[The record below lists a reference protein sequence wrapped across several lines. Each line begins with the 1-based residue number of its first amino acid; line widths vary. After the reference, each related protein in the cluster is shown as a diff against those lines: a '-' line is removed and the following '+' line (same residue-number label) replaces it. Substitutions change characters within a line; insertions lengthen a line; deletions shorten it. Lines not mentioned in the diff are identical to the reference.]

1 MKLAL
6 HFIRFVLVCVAF
18 WPLRAIGAEGNTF
31 RVAVFYNASIFKD
44 TTLIDK
50 TAAIFDEQSGL
61 KAEPFPYMDSNEFV
75 EKCRALLA
83 SDQPVQLILGPS
95 DSKSLRSL
103 DDGLSQKQTI
113 PFLAPFITTEPS
125 DYKSIQ
131 LISGSPT
138 DQTRIQAAMQGF
150 VRHAAQRAFAC
161 IHTDDAWG
169 QGVAKHFR
177 GLLTQTEVT
186 MITQPVIE
194 MEVDSATGSRQR
206 KNNSDTFLAFL
217 KKAHKQGVSV
227 ISVALIDSQS
237 VNDLL
242 ESLKQMNRD
251 SWVKYLPTIV
261 LMNPPSFTD
270 GQGGKGINSNYA
282 AEFRLVFVR
291 DEIVD
296 ETVAAADRGLLP
308 HIDACRVIAEA
319 YRLSGSTDGA
329 SRNAKCLQKI
339 KDFYSELWT
348 DESAQIQERL
358 KTGFHRSKV
367 AHSVP
372 AVEVVE
378 ARLRQ
383 GKVVGVS
390 VDHYFNAGYWK
401 QFLWKL
407 YFFFSHNRS
416 LWNPA
421 LAPAFLAVCFA
432 SFLHMIRNAAMK
444 NIWLIVWTWAFWGLL
459 LLNVVLT
466 YSCWALSVRYGL
478 IEDDAWAPALLLA
491 TLCPSA
497 ATALADL
504 MRRFLPMFNLN
515 GVVNIVNEIT
525 AKTLREIG
533 DDELRR
539 YRDWLANFAS
549 EKLRRKLFEVLL
561 LEVQSDS
568 LRNRV
573 REELNKDL
581 KSVTDGDLHEEEE
594 TALRKVYAQYLVRV
608 VAYISANKHD
618 LHRRVVGLFVIQ
630 EGETAYEHKK
640 NLAEQQSSDAAPIG
654 VSEPAT

>member
-6 HFIRFVLVCVAF
+6 FFIRLVLVCVAF
-18 WPLRAIGAEGNTF
+18 WPLRASGADGNPF

-44 TTLIDK
+44 TTLFDK
-50 TAAIFDEQSGL
+50 TKAIFDEQSGI
-61 KAEPFPYMDSNEFV
+61 KAEAYPYMDSNEFV
-75 EKCRALLA
+75 ETCRALFA
-83 SDQPVQLILGPS
+83 SNRPPQLILGPS

-103 DDGLSQKQTI
+103 DDGLSQKQSI

-125 DYKSIQ
+125 DYKNIQ

-138 DQTRIQAAMQGF
+138 DRTRIHAAMQGF

-177 GLLTQTEVT
+177 SLLTQTEVT

-194 MEVDSATGSRQR
+194 MEVDSTSGSRQR

-242 ESLKQMNRD
+242 ESLRQLNRD

-270 GQGGKGINSNYA
+270 GQGGKGINSSYA
-282 AEFRLVFVR
+282 AQFRLVYVR

-296 ETVAAADRGLLP
+296 DTVAAADRGLLP

-319 YRLSGSTDGA
+319 SRLSADGA
-329 SRNAKCLQKI
+329 GRNAKCLQKI

-358 KTGFHRSKV
+358 KTGFHKSKI

-378 ARLRQ
+378 ARVTQ

-421 LAPAFLAVCFA
+421 LAPAFLVICFA

-444 NIWLIVWTWAFWGLL
+444 NIWMIVWTWAFWGLL

-466 YSCWALSVRYGL
+466 YSCWALSIRYGL
-478 IEDDAWAPALLLA
+478 IEDDAWAPALVLA

-497 ATALADL
+497 ATALGDL
-504 MRRFLPMFNLN
+504 MKRFLPMFNLN
-515 GVVNIVNEIT
+515 GVVNILNEIT

-533 DDELRR
+533 NEDLKGYEE
-539 YRDWLANFAS
+539 WLTNFNS
-549 EKLRRKLFEVLL
+549 EKLRRKLYEVLL

-573 REELNKDL
+573 REELGKAIKAVSQDDL
-581 KSVTDGDLHEEEE
+581 NDEEEV
-594 TALRKVYAQYLVRV
+594 TLRHIYAQFLVRV
-608 VAYISANKHD
+608 VAYISGNKED
-618 LHRRVVGLFVIQ
+618 LHRRMEGLFVIQ
-630 EGETAYEHKK
+630 EGETKYQRKK
-640 NLAEQQSSDAAPIG
+640 DRAEEQGAGGAAIG
-654 VSEPAT
+654 ITEPAS